1 MKKATFFVL
10 TIISLLILSA
20 TFVVA
25 TAHPTIAHAQATIG
39 TASIDGVDISA
50 TPASPAPG
58 TSVTVSVVSYTTD
71 LNGAAINWLVGGKS
85 FAKGTGM
92 TSVTV
97 PAPAIGKTVTIMASI
112 STVEGANIQKVVT
125 IKSSSIDMIEET
137 SGYVPPLYRGK
148 EPFVYQN
155 TLKIIAIPH
164 LADTKGNPIDPK
176 NLIYT
181 WKQDSTVLGDQS
193 GYDKQSLTI
202 TGALIARPFTI
213 DVQVSSADGTVNGE
227 SEIGVV
233 AAVPSVAFYQD
244 DPLYGVLYNEAVG
257 DSVDLLHNQLKIV
270 SVPYGFDTGITNTV
284 NSGAGSTGSL
294 SFGWTVNNTPHD
306 ELASSTSIIL
316 ATPSGSSGSSDVGL
330 TIQNNNQIL
339 QTATAGF
346 NAIYS
351 DTSTQN
357 SSVAF

>member
-1 MKKATFFVL
+1 MKKLVTFTFILLSLVTGFLL
-10 TIISLLILSA
+10 TQFPIA
-20 TFVVA
+20 NRFVA
-25 TAHPTIAHAQATIG
+25 TAHAQATIG
-39 TASIDGVDISA
+39 TASIDGVDISMD
-50 TPASPAPG
+50 PVNPAPG
-58 TSVTVSVVSYTTD
+58 TSVTISVVSYTTD

-112 STVEGANIQKVVT
+112 NTVEGASIQKVVS
-125 IKSSSIDMIEET
+125 IKSSTIDMIEET

-148 EPFVYQN
+148 EPFIYQN

-164 LADTKGNPIDPK
+164 LVDASGNPIDPK

-181 WKQDSTVLGDQS
+181 WEQDSTVLGDQS

-202 TGALIARPFTI
+202 TGDLIARPFTI
-213 DVQVSSADGTVNGE
+213 DVQVSSADGSVNGE
-227 SEIGVV
+227 NEIGVV
-233 AAVPSVAFYQD
+233 ATAPSVTFYQD

-257 DSVDLLHNQLKIV
+257 ANVNLLHNQLKV
-270 SVPYGFDTGITNTV
+270 LSAPYGFDT
-284 NSGAGSTGSL
+284 STATAGSL
-294 SFGWTVNNTPHD
+294 SYSWTVNDTSHD

-316 ATPSGSSGSSDVGL
+316 ATPSGSSGTSDIGL
-330 TIQNNNQIL
+330 TIQNSNQIL

-346 NAIYS
+346 SAVYS

>member
-1 MKKATFFVL
+1 MMKKTTLITIALLTF
-10 TIISLLILSA
+10 ISLSASFLLTHLS
-20 TFVVA
+20 T
-25 TAHPTIAHAQATIG
+25 AHAQATIG
-39 TASIDGVDISA
+39 TASLDGIDISA
-50 TPASPAPG
+50 SPTSPAPG
-58 TSVTVSVVSYTTD
+58 ISVTVSVVSYTTD
-71 LNGAAINWLVGGKS
+71 LNGASINWLVGGKS

-112 STVEGANIQKVVT
+112 NTVEGASIQKVVT

-148 EPFVYQN
+148 EPFIYQN
-155 TLKIIAIPH
+155 TLKIIAVPH
-164 LADTKGNPIDPK
+164 INDANGNPIDPK

-181 WKQDSTVLGDQS
+181 WKQDSTVLGDQN
-193 GYDKQSLTI
+193 GHGKQSLTI

-213 DVQVSSADGTVNGE
+213 DVQVSSADGSISGE

-233 AAVPSVAFYQD
+233 ATAPSLAFYQD
-244 DPLYGVLYNEAVG
+244 DPLYGVLYNTAVG
-257 DSVDLLHNQLKIV
+257 DSVGLLHNQLKIV
-270 SVPYGFDTGITNTV
+270 AVPYGFDAPTT
-284 NSGAGSTGSL
+284 GAGSL
-294 SFGWTVNNTPHD
+294 SHSWSVNDTLHD

-346 NAIYS
+346 SAIYS